1 MIAIIGGSGVYDPE
15 ILQDVKDVHI
25 ETEYGAVSLKS
36 GVYQGKK
43 VLFLARHGGK
53 HSVPPHMVN
62 YRANI
67 KALKDLK
74 VEHIVSTSAVGSL
87 KKEMKPG
94 DFVLLDQFVDFT
106 NRRSYT
112 FFDDEVV
119 HTDVSEPYCP
129 QLREVIM
136 KAASYL
142 GIHLFPK
149 GVYVCTE
156 GPRYETPAEIK
167 MYALLGCDVVGM
179 TNVPEVVLAREAKI
193 CYASIAVVTNFAA
206 GVYPSRISHEEV
218 IEIMNE
224 KNEMLKKLLCKTLE
238 IIPEGQMCDCCG

>member
-15 ILQDVKDVHI
+15 ILQDVKDLHV
-25 ETEYGAVSLKS
+25 ETEYGTVPLKS
-36 GVYQGKK
+36 GAYKGRK
-43 VLFLARHGGK
+43 VFFLARHGEK
-53 HSVPPHMVN
+53 HSVPPHLVN

-67 KALKDLK
+67 KALQDLK

-87 KKEMKPG
+87 KKNIEPG
-94 DFVLLDQFVDFT
+94 DFVLLDQFIDFT
-106 NRRSYT
+106 HKRHYT

-119 HTDVSEPYCP
+119 HTDVTEPYCP

-136 KAASYL
+136 KAASAV
-142 GIHLFPK
+142 GIDLHPR
-149 GVYVCTE
+149 GTYVCTE
-156 GPRYETPAEIK
+156 GPRYETPAEIS

-193 CYASIAVVTNFAA
+193 CYASIAVITNFAA
-206 GVYPSRISHEEV
+206 GVSPSKIAHEEV

-224 KNEMLKKLLCKTLE
+224 KNAVLKNLLRRTLE
-238 IIPEGQMCDCCG
+238 MIPEGKQCDCCG

>member
-1 MIAIIGGSGVYDPE
+1 MIAVIGGSGVYDPE
-15 ILQDVKDVHI
+15 ILQNVKDVQV
-25 ETEYGAVSLKS
+25 ETEYGPVSLKS
-36 GVYQGKK
+36 GEYQGRK
-43 VLFLARHGGK
+43 VFFLARHGGK

-106 NRRSYT
+106 HRRSST
-112 FFDDEVV
+112 FFDNEVV

-136 KAASYL
+136 KAASHL
-142 GIHLFPK
+142 GINIFPK
-149 GVYVCTE
+149 GTYVCTE

-238 IIPEGQMCDCCG
+238 MIPEGSKCDCCG

>member
-15 ILQDVKDVHI
+15 ILQNVKDVHV
-25 ETEYGAVSLKS
+25 ETEYGPVSLKS
-36 GVYQGKK
+36 GIYQGRK
-43 VLFLARHGGK
+43 VFFLARHGGK

-106 NRRSYT
+106 HNRSST
-112 FFDDEVV
+112 FFDNEVI

-142 GIHLFPK
+142 GIHLFSK

-224 KNEMLKKLLCKTLE
+224 KNEILKKLLCKTLE
-238 IIPEGQMCDCCG
+238 IIPEDQMCDCCD